1 MQDVQGDA
9 VFAPVPLAP
18 YGVALLIFAAPGPA
32 AGAVVQHLHFFRV
45 HQADHVEHTA
55 QLFHHVLEL
64 VVGIVLA
71 GHLVKAGQAVVPLRG
86 QDAAQQG
93 GVDRL
98 ALLLGEHHPQD
109 DGPPV
114 QLPVVVAQQTAH
126 VHLRL
131 LRGSGADLLPNELHV
146 FGPQKALVLA
156 GPVHN
161 DLASPQLGGPP

>member
-1 MQDVQGDA
+1 M
-9 VFAPVPLAP
+9 
-18 YGVALLIFAAPGPA
+18 
-32 AGAVVQHLHFFRV
+32 
-45 HQADHVEHTA
+45 
-55 QLFHHVLEL
+55 
-64 VVGIVLA
+64 
-71 GHLVKAGQAVVPLRG
+71 VPLRG